1 VTVLYVL
8 HFATPSVV
16 ALPLG
21 RRFQSSTAPNT
32 LSRLSPVRSAVL
44 WLSEQLLVL
53 LELIGLPVLF
63 VIFVLKGALIGKPLS
78 TTVFLPGYILA
89 TGASYA
95 HAAVTVLVV
104 TAGYMLGQLALYG
117 GIRQYGPSVGD
128 HLGPMAVNQE
138 TNWDRRITR
147 WFDRYGG
154 PTIFMTNFVPWIRG
168 LLTVPAA
175 TSGYPLGRY
184 LFYMGSSTF
193 CYHVLY
199 VSIPLLGVALI

>member
-1 VTVLYVL
+1 MTVLYVL

-16 ALPLG
+16 ASLLG
-21 RRFQSSTAPNT
+21 RRFHSSTAPNT
-32 LSRLSPVRSAVL
+32 LSRLSAVRSTVS
-44 WLSEQLLVL
+44 WLSEQLLVV

-104 TAGYMLGQLALYG
+104 TAGYMLGQLAIYG
-117 GIRQYGPSVGD
+117 GIRQYGPSIGD
-128 HLGPMAVNQE
+128 HFGPISVTQE

-154 PTIFMTNFVPWIRG
+154 PTIFVTNFVPWIRG

-184 LFYMGSSTF
+184 LFYMGSSTL
-193 CYHVLY
+193 CYHVVY